1 MHHVVETQGVKT
13 ELFSRPIIFTLMYL
27 ACSKSVRVQREKR
40 NFKGTKRN
48 VAYYLRDFVFSLLFD
63 LLLVHKRT
71 EAHLTHLLAYFGGRS
86 SEQYKAC
93 TKTCGFVKLQ
103 DKLFQAQVLFL
114 LSNHGVVLIEFNIH

>member
-48 VAYYLRDFVFSLLFD
+48 VAYYLRDFVFLCCLISFSRVKEHRGTFDTFVGLL
-63 LLLVHKRT
+63 RG
-71 EAHLTHLLAYFGGRS
+71 EEFGTVQS
-86 SEQYKAC
+86 VYKDMRLC
-93 TKTCGFVKLQ
+93 E
-103 DKLFQAQVLFL
+103 
-114 LSNHGVVLIEFNIH
+114 VVR

>member
-1 MHHVVETQGVKT
+1 MTVPDGNPSLTRDYIFALQNVDTDNFAQKCGMFATTLNMHHVVATQGVKT

-63 LLLVHKRT
+63 
-71 EAHLTHLLAYFGGRS
+71 
-86 SEQYKAC
+86 
-93 TKTCGFVKLQ
+93 
-103 DKLFQAQVLFL
+103 
-114 LSNHGVVLIEFNIH
+114 